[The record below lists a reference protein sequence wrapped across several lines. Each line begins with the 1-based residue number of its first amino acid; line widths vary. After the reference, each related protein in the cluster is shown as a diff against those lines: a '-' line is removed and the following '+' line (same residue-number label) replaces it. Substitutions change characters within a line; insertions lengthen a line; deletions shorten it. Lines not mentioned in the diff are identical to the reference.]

1 MVLRSHR
8 ESLQWEAVSALG
20 VIASHLHLS
29 LQQLMSKWQRVAVC
43 EVNGRWSMEGPIY
56 SGIGFLNFN
65 WQQFGGTHF
74 GPLAGDATP
83 EQQVL
88 IAMRIT
94 KTWIPDQY
102 GCSPSG
108 W

>member
-1 MVLRSHR
+1 V
-8 ESLQWEAVSALG
+8 
-20 VIASHLHLS
+20 ASHLQLTV
-29 LQQLMSKWQRVAVC
+29 QQLMSKWERVAVC
-43 EVNGRWSMEGPIY
+43 EVNGRWSMEGPVY
-56 SGIGFLNFN
+56 SGIGFLNVN
-65 WQQFGGTHF
+65 WRSFGGTHF
-74 GPLAGDATP
+74 GALAGDATP